1 MTNYKIAVQFAKE
14 HNVSEIVCGNC
25 KGVERNTKKK
35 KRLNKNTRQKIAQL
49 EYGTLIDQLTYKSK
63 LNGIEFILAKE
74 SYTSQKCPKCG
85 KPIAVNVHFCKWCGS
100 SLSQTQKNPPTV
112 SDCQPVVLK
121 STETD
126 IPITNVCKNC
136 GHTIKATAM
145 FCKWCGSPCSK

>member
-1 MTNYKIAVQFAKE
+1 MICPNCEKEIETDTAQCPHCGCHFPVKVKSKPNLIPVPITENQTDAKLLE
-14 HNVSEIVCGNC
+14 KGAPSEI
-25 KGVERNTKKK
+25 
-35 KRLNKNTRQKIAQL
+35 QKI
-49 EYGTLIDQLTYKSK
+49 TMV
-63 LNGIEFILAKE
+63 
-74 SYTSQKCPKCG
+74 QKCPKCG